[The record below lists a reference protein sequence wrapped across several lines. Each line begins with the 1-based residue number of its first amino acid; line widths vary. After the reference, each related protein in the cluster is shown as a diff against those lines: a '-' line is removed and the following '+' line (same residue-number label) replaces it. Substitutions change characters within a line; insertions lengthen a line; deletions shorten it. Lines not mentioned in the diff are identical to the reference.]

1 MFKGMIKK
9 KMTASKDA
17 DIAQAIAA
25 FQDILMYRGRLSEDF
40 DADKELAEAREEK
53 WGNIS

>member
-17 DIAQAIAA
+17 DRAQAIAA
-25 FQDILMYRGRLSEDF
+25 FQDILMFRRRLSEDF